1 MKKLLISV
9 GLIVLLAIGWGM
21 AFSAVTPSAK
31 NSAQVESY
39 LKFAEEQ
46 RGLKA
51 YGSAIAYYKAV
62 VNQAEAAEYRH
73 LLADTYHE
81 AGMDDEYQEE
91 LETIISLYPSNGDAY
106 WKLAS
111 FYYNKGSYSS
121 CVDVALDANS
131 NGCLS
136 DDLKEMYFD
145 ALYRYTVISN
155 TFDEAHNFYTSY
167 ALVQND
173 GKYRYVTSGMA
184 YVLGQYDWADNC
196 LGTVVGVK
204 DENEEAYFYS
214 VDGLKYVDGEQNYD
228 QVWSFHQGYAVAM
241 RGGKYYYLNGQYREC
256 YGPFDGATSFAEGIA
271 AVKENGIWHLIDQT
285 GKTVGE
291 STFSQIA
298 VNEDNLCSYGG
309 VVFAGNGQ
317 GYDMYGTD
325 GKLIKQCG
333 FDDARPFYQ
342 GDYTAVK
349 VGSLWGFVD
358 KSGNLVVEA
367 QYEDAKPFGNGMAA
381 VKIDGLWGYVA
392 VSGRVL
398 IAPTFEDAGCFSSG
412 KVAPVK
418 INGSW
423 VYIQLNN

>member
-21 AFSAVTPSAK
+21 ALSMVTPSSK
-31 NSAQVESY
+31 NTAQVESY
-39 LKFAEEQ
+39 LEFAEEQ
-46 RGLKA
+46 RALEA
-51 YGSAIAYYKAV
+51 YGSAITYYKAAI
-62 VNQAEAAEYRH
+62 NQVDAPEYRH
-73 LLADTYHE
+73 LLADTYLE
-81 AGMDDEYQEE
+81 AGMQEEYQEE
-91 LETIISLYPSNGDAY
+91 LENIIALYPENGEAY

-111 FYYNKGSYSS
+111 FYHGKGSYSS

-131 NGCLS
+131 HGCLT
-136 DDLKEMYFD
+136 DELKEMYFD

-155 TFDEAHNFYTSY
+155 TFEEAHNFYTSY
-167 ALVQND
+167 ALVQVD

-184 YVLGQYDWADNC
+184 YILGEYSWADNC

-204 DENEEAYFYS
+204 DENGEAWFYS
-214 VDGLKYVDGEQNYD
+214 VDGLKYVDGEQTYE
-228 QVWSFHQGYAVAM
+228 QVWSFHQGLAVAL
-241 RGGKYYYLNGQYREC
+241 REGKYYYLNGQYREAF
-256 YGPFDGATSFAEGIA
+256 GPFDEATSFAEGIA
-271 AVKENGIWHLIDQT
+271 AVKENGTWHLINQS
-285 GKTVGE
+285 GQMVGE
-291 STFSQIA
+291 STFTEVA

-333 FDDARPFYQ
+333 FADVKPFYQ

-349 VGSLWGFVD
+349 VGDLWGFVD
-358 KSGNLVVEA
+358 KSGNLAVEA

-381 VKIDGLWGYVA
+381 VKIDGLWGFVA
-392 VSGRVL
+392 ASGRVL
-398 IAPTFEDAGCFSSG
+398 IDPVFEDAGCFSTG

-418 INGSW
+418 IDGLW